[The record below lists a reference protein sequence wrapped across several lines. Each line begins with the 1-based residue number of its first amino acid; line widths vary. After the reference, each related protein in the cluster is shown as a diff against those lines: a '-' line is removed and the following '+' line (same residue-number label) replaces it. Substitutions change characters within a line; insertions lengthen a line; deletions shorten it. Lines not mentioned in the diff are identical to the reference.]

1 MLTKLCFQIELFG
14 VVFVVGFVFFF
25 FEGGVVGWFFVCLL
39 SYCYRGY

>member
-14 VVFVVGFVFFF
+14 VVFVVGFFL
-25 FEGGVVGWFFVCLL
+25 GGGGVGWFFVCLL